1 MDNNDKTAKEINMD
15 SSSMASVLAAV
26 GRMRDEFENGSSAL
40 TNQDTD
46 MSHKRQKVGQGA
58 SLPPPVSRRP
68 DLTTNRNAQV
78 GTIPTSTSTS
88 TSTSTARS
96 TFSKRT
102 SRTILVS
109 RSQTGNPL
117 LEHLTFYETSPLLRD
132 VDYQLSPSCAVLFL
146 STKYHQLHPE
156 YISTRLQKVR
166 HARFEPGN
174 TIIVLLLIDTE
185 NFQAP
190 LVELNKFAIRN
201 SLTLLVAHSNIEGAT
216 YLNNLRAVASSST
229 TARASVGKL
238 IAGKEAQ
245 TALEGAIGSLKSIR
259 AINTRDSQRLLAQ
272 FGSIRDVVLH
282 ADASAL
288 ENVDGLGPRKVD
300 SLVDALRG
308 EFMLK
313 E

>member
-1 MDNNDKTAKEINMD
+1 M
-15 SSSMASVLAAV
+15 
-26 GRMRDEFENGSSAL
+26 
-40 TNQDTD
+40 
-46 MSHKRQKVGQGA
+46 
-58 SLPPPVSRRP
+58 
-68 DLTTNRNAQV
+68 
-78 GTIPTSTSTS
+78 
-88 TSTSTARS
+88 
-96 TFSKRT
+96 
-102 SRTILVS
+102 
-109 RSQTGNPL
+109 
-117 LEHLTFYETSPLLRD
+117 
-132 VDYQLSPSCAVLFL
+132 
-146 STKYHQLHPE
+146 
-156 YISTRLQKVR
+156 R